1 VIGATRDGAN
11 VNADVPR
18 RVAAAGKAA
27 AKSARRVKA
36 VDVAERAGVSVAT
49 VSLVANG
56 TTAGRVSEETRA
68 RVQEAIDDL
77 GYVVH
82 SAARSLATGRRHCV
96 AFVAHDMT
104 NPFIAAI
111 ASGVADAI
119 GDDMQLLLAVR
130 GKTAKIPGVRDI
142 LDFGVDGLLVNFPSV
157 DLQNGLAA
165 QRPIVYLDSAPSTGD
180 QASVYFD
187 LRTGARQLA
196 THLGELGHR
205 KIAYIDA
212 TRPWSTFADRR
223 RNLTQALK
231 QQVGG
236 TVIRA
241 RADIDVESA
250 RKVVRESWQDWL
262 RAGVTAIVTAADVM
276 AYGVMTELAEQGV
289 SVPGQ
294 LSIASFDDIAFS
306 ALTSPTLTSVRLPAH
321 ELGVE
326 GAALLIEVIARGQR
340 ASRKVQLP
348 TELIVRASTGPA
360 PKSSRVAR

>member
-1 VIGATRDGAN
+1 VS
-11 VNADVPR
+11 VDVAKQI
-18 RVAAAGKAA
+18 AAAGGP
-27 AKSARRVKA
+27 ARRVRA

-56 TTAGRVSEETRA
+56 STAGRVSEETRV
-68 RVQEAIDDL
+68 RVQEAIDGL

-96 AFVAHDMT
+96 AFVAHDLT

-119 GDDMQLLLAVR
+119 GDDLQLLLAAR
-130 GKTAKIPGVRDI
+130 GKTATSPDVRDI

-157 DLQNGLAA
+157 ARQNGGAP
-165 QRPIVYLDSAPSTGD
+165 QRPIVYLDDALSGEY

-196 THLGELGHR
+196 AHLAGLGHR
-205 KIAYIDA
+205 KIVYLDA
-212 TRPWSTFADRR
+212 TRPWPSFAERR
-223 RNLTQALK
+223 RSLTLALK

-236 TVIRA
+236 TVVRA
-241 RADIDVESA
+241 RADIDVDAA
-250 RKVVRESWQDWL
+250 RRVVRESWPDWK

-276 AYGVMTELAEQGV
+276 AYGVMTELAELGV

-294 LSIASFDDIAFS
+294 VSIASFDDIAFS
-306 ALTSPTLTSVRLPAH
+306 ALTSPTLTSVRLPAYD
-321 ELGVE
+321 LGFE
-326 GAALLIEVIARGQR
+326 GAALLVELIARGDR
-340 ASRKVQLP
+340 AIRKVQLP
-348 TELIVRASTGPA
+348 TQLVVRASTGAVP
-360 PKSSRVAR
+360 SRR